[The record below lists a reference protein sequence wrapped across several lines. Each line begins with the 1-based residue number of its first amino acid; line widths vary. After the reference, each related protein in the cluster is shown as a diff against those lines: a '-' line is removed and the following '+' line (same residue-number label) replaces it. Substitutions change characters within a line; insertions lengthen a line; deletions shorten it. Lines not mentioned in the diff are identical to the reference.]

1 VRRHRLLSIAIVML
15 HTAVGVGVTSLVP
28 STMIQLMMCTTMRW
42 KVGYAISTIAI
53 AIGLLDSLPNTSAQK
68 TATPTSTVPVLFVD
82 EFEGSR
88 LNLKKWY
95 RCYADTDEK
104 VGCSNNPGKELEW
117 YQPGNVTVSGGL
129 LHLVAREQETK
140 PRFRYTSGLISTG
153 GRLKPPL
160 FAFKYGYM
168 EMRAKLPPGKGMWP
182 AFWALPTDGTW
193 PPEIDVVE
201 GQGETPSTDYL
212 SVHWRDERREDNEDE
227 TKYDTSTD
235 LSTGFHSYGV
245 DWESNIITWYFDRH
259 PVKTFSKAALIPHK
273 PMYVIVNL
281 AVGGWISF
289 PDRNT
294 LFPAEMLVDYVRVW
308 QRKPF

>member
-1 VRRHRLLSIAIVML
+1 
-15 HTAVGVGVTSLVP
+15 
-28 STMIQLMMCTTMRW
+28 MMCTTMRW
-42 KVGYAISTIAI
+42 KVGYPICTMII
-53 AIGLLDSLPNTSAQK
+53 CTGLLDSLPNTSAQT
-68 TATPTSTVPVLFVD
+68 TATTTSKVRVLFAD
-82 EFEGSR
+82 EFEGSS
-88 LNLKKWY
+88 LNEKKWY

-104 VGCSNNPGKELEW
+104 VGCSNNPGLELEW
-117 YQPGNVTVSGGL
+117 YQPGNVIVSDGF
-129 LHLVAREQETK
+129 LHLLAREQEVK
-140 PRFRYTSGLISTG
+140 PKFRYTSGLISTG
-153 GRLKPPL
+153 GRLNPPL

-182 AFWALPTDGTW
+182 AFWALPSDGTW

-212 SVHWRDERREDNEDE
+212 SFHWRDERKEDNEDE
-227 TKYDTSTD
+227 TKYDTGTD
-235 LSTGFHSYGV
+235 LSAEFHTYGV

-259 PVKTFSKAALIPHK
+259 PVKTFSKTALIPHK

-308 QRKPF
+308 QERPF